1 MNNIVWQFA
10 CIILLLLCAIWNR
23 AAWGDPKWP
32 LLGLAATLVV
42 WLLLALY
49 TLVGSLWGVYQG
61 RAGDVVA
68 FSLILAM
75 VPLVGAALF
84 LLKTGQI
91 PPIHDVSTDTVN
103 PPSFVLAKE
112 ARHSSHN
119 ALVYGSKNAE
129 LQRQAYP
136 SVETLFLSRKSSEV
150 LVIAEKAIVKLGWKI
165 HGVDRRTNIIEA
177 YTETAVLKFV
187 DDIVIRIEPV
197 SANESRLDIR
207 SASRVGVS
215 DLGAN
220 AARIQLFFE
229 VFSRQLALSLN
240 EKTNNTEKSR
250 TPADTKESQ

>member
-10 CIILLLLCAIWNR
+10 CIILLLLCVVWNR

-32 LLGLAATLVV
+32 LFGLAATLAV
-42 WLLLALY
+42 WVLIALY
-49 TLVGSLWGVYQG
+49 TLVGNLWVVYQG
-61 RAGDVVA
+61 RAGGVVV
-68 FSLILAM
+68 FSLVLAM
-75 VPLVGAALF
+75 APLIGAVLF
-84 LLKTGQI
+84 LLKTWQI

-103 PPSFVLAKE
+103 PPRFILAKE

-119 ALVYGSKNAE
+119 TLVYGSKNAE

-136 SVETLFLSRKSSEV
+136 NAKALFVSRKSSEV
-150 LVIAEKAIVKLGWKI
+150 IVIAETAIVKLGWKI

-177 YTETAVLKFV
+177 YAETALLKFV
-187 DDIVIRIEPV
+187 DDIVIRVEPV

-229 VFSRQLALSLN
+229 AFSRQLTLPLN
-240 EKTNNTEKSR
+240 ARVNNTEGSR
-250 TPADTKESQ
+250 TPEDTKGS

>member
-32 LLGLAATLVV
+32 LLGLAATLAV
-42 WLLLALY
+42 WVLLALY
-49 TLVGSLWGVYQG
+49 TLVGSLWAVCQG
-61 RAGDVVA
+61 RAGGVA

-75 VPLVGAALF
+75 VPLIGAVLF
-84 LLKTGQI
+84 LLKTWQI

-103 PPSFVLAKE
+103 PPRFVLAKE
-112 ARHSSHN
+112 TRHPSHN
-119 ALVYGSKNAE
+119 ALVYGPKNAE

-150 LVIAEKAIVKLGWKI
+150 ILVAEETVLKLGWKI
-165 HGVDRRTNIIEA
+165 YGVGRHTNIIEA
-177 YTETAVLKFV
+177 YTETALLKFV
-187 DDIVIRIEPV
+187 DDIIIRVEPV

-229 VFSRQLALSLN
+229 AFSRQLALPLN